1 MRPIALF
8 LLLISSLFLKA
19 QHKTTIAL
27 KVVEGPKLDGLLDD
41 QVWANA
47 PVASDFILNQ
57 PAFGN
62 PAAKKTS
69 VKILYDNA
77 ALYVGA
83 QLYDDPSRVR
93 RQLTARDEHDRADAD
108 HFAVFLDTYK
118 DQQNGFQFLVTSRNV
133 QSDAR
138 LSPLVS
144 GDWGNY
150 GDKSWDAV
158 WDSRVSFNKE
168 GWSVEIRIPYS
179 AIRFSKEKM
188 QTWGIQFLR
197 FDRIANETS
206 FWNPVNPAVNGFV
219 NQFGILDGLTDLS
232 PPLRLS
238 FSPYVSGGYR
248 SNTPNEKGEKQVEW
262 LRSGGMDLKWGINE
276 SFTLDATLIPDFG
289 QVISDNKINNLTP
302 FDIQFQENRPFFTE
316 GTELFNKAGIFYSR
330 RVGRTPGRF
339 AMISETFGADENYT
353 IKKNPA
359 ITPLFNAIKFSGRN
373 KHNLGIGIFNAVA
386 QPVDAIIRNEISGN
400 DSIIRTEHLSN
411 YNIIVLDKALRN
423 RSYISFTNTNVWRSG
438 SSPDAN
444 VSAIDLGLYTPDN
457 RYSFLFKPR
466 FSKITGANGREG
478 WANNI
483 SFGKVS
489 GRWQWSLS
497 NTIESDLYDPND
509 LGFLPASNEITTA
522 LNLSYNIFTP
532 TEKFIQQRYRFTANH
547 TSLFKP
553 FGFQEARIKT
563 TAFWW
568 FKNFWDLTVEITATP
583 TWYNDYFE
591 LRSGYKLLRRPS
603 WAFIGLSG
611 SSDSRK
617 RLYGYWSAGFAESKD
632 IYNDMFLKYSL
643 GLRYRFS
650 DKLSMEISN
659 AYQNDNGQ
667 FGSAFEKE
675 ADGRPI
681 IAFRQNLDVTTILS
695 GIYNFAPRMNMT
707 VRGRHYWNKVT
718 NHSFHSVTQDGNWT
732 DRPFIEGRD
741 LNVNIF
747 NLDIFYVWD
756 FRLGSRIIAGWKNWI
771 DPDYSNDLYSR
782 PGYGKN
788 LSHIMGLDHGNEF
801 TLKFIYYLDYQDLRK
816 KRS

>member
-27 KVVEGPKLDGLLDD
+27 KVVQGPKLDGLLDD

-77 ALYVGA
+77 AIYVGA

-138 LSPLVS
+138 LSPLVN

-219 NQFGILDGLTDLS
+219 NQFGILDGLTELS

-248 SNTPNEKGEKQVEW
+248 SNTPNEKGKKQVEW

-302 FDIQFQENRPFFTE
+302 
-316 GTELFNKAGIFYSR
+316 LIFSFR
-330 RVGRTPGRF
+330 KTDPSLQRVQ
-339 AMISETFGADENYT
+339 NY
-353 IKKNPA
+353 
-359 ITPLFNAIKFSGRN
+359 L
-373 KHNLGIGIFNAVA
+373 
-386 QPVDAIIRNEISGN
+386 IR
-400 DSIIRTEHLSN
+400 L
-411 YNIIVLDKALRN
+411 V
-423 RSYISFTNTNVWRSG
+423 SFT
-438 SSPDAN
+438 A
-444 VSAIDLGLYTPDN
+444 
-457 RYSFLFKPR
+457 
-466 FSKITGANGREG
+466 EG
-478 WANNI
+478 W
-483 SFGKVS
+483 GEHP
-489 GRWQWSLS
+489 G
-497 NTIESDLYDPND
+497 
-509 LGFLPASNEITTA
+509 A
-522 LNLSYNIFTP
+522 LL
-532 TEKFIQQRYRFTANH
+532 
-547 TSLFKP
+547 
-553 FGFQEARIKT
+553 
-563 TAFWW
+563 
-568 FKNFWDLTVEITATP
+568 
-583 TWYNDYFE
+583 
-591 LRSGYKLLRRPS
+591 
-603 WAFIGLSG
+603 
-611 SSDSRK
+611 
-617 RLYGYWSAGFAESKD
+617 
-632 IYNDMFLKYSL
+632 
-643 GLRYRFS
+643 
-650 DKLSMEISN
+650 
-659 AYQNDNGQ
+659 
-667 FGSAFEKE
+667 
-675 ADGRPI
+675 
-681 IAFRQNLDVTTILS
+681 
-695 GIYNFAPRMNMT
+695 
-707 VRGRHYWNKVT
+707 
-718 NHSFHSVTQDGNWT
+718 
-732 DRPFIEGRD
+732 
-741 LNVNIF
+741 
-747 NLDIFYVWD
+747 
-756 FRLGSRIIAGWKNWI
+756 
-771 DPDYSNDLYSR
+771 
-782 PGYGKN
+782 
-788 LSHIMGLDHGNEF
+788 
-801 TLKFIYYLDYQDLRK
+801 
-816 KRS
+816 